1 MIMEQ
6 ALISVIVPCYKV
18 ERYLPKCIDS
28 ICQQTYDNLEIWLV
42 DDGSPDGCGKI
53 CDDYANKDTRIK
65 VIHKPNGGLSD
76 ARNVAIDQATGEWIT
91 FVDSDDSIALDYVE
105 TLYNLVK
112 EYECEV
118 AVGQFEVLMEDSI
131 PHKWDGFIKNEILKP
146 YYAVEQMFYQEKFE
160 TSAWAKIYHRKLFES
175 GIRYPKGLIF
185 EDLATTYLLMLKSN
199 GVAYTNKIIYYYLSR
214 PTSLDREF
222 NPKKIQSGLAVTNL
236 MDDNKELLKPIEDA
250 YICRKFSLY
259 YHLILPMPKDAEGH
273 QEMNDFIIK
282 NRWRV
287 LKNSHAR
294 KKARLAALFSYF
306 GYGTVRYL
314 FSFAGN

>member
-1 MIMEQ
+1 MEQ
-6 ALISVIVPCYKV
+6 ALVSVIVPCYKV

-28 ICQQTYDNLEIWLV
+28 ILNQTYNKLEIWLV

-53 CDDYANKDTRIK
+53 CDDYAKKDSRIK
-65 VIHKPNGGLSD
+65 VIHKANGGLSD

-91 FVDSDDSIALDYVE
+91 FVDSDDCIAADYIE
-105 TLYNLVK
+105 TLYNLTK
-112 EYECEV
+112 EYGCEV
-118 AVGQFEVLMEDSI
+118 GVGQYEVFTEDCI
-131 PHKWDGFIKNEILKP
+131 PPKWGGMVKNEMMEP
-146 YYAVEQMFYQEKFE
+146 YYAVEQMFYQEKFD
-160 TSAWAKIYHRKLFES
+160 TSAWAKIYHRRLFES

-214 PTSLDREF
+214 STSLDREF

-236 MDDNKELLKPIEDA
+236 MDANKELLQPIEDA

-259 YHLILPMPKDAEGH
+259 YHLMLPMPKNAEG
-273 QEMNDFIIK
+273 QKEMNDFIIK
-282 NRWRV
+282 NRLRV

-294 KKARLAALFSYF
+294 KKARLAALFSF
-306 GYGTVRYL
+306 WGYGTVRCL
-314 FSFAGN
+314 FGFASN